1 MARSAA
7 SCQGPA
13 RCRGQPCKRAGW
25 VARNRSTRHN
35 RPTGQGGSAWA
46 DETCARGR
54 TDVAASRRR
63 ARKPLPKRTAMALL
77 ALDGCS
83 KRQGI
88 LQTCRQEA
96 PTRVGVRHGTSL
108 LVTFI
113 RTCRGAEKEGA
124 HGSARCSWRCGA
136 SVPCPGRWPAN
147 AGSMCRSVQS
157 GIRPRASCPNVG
169 GVNGD
174 WLYRRVAHGRSD
186 E

>member
-7 SCQGPA
+7 LCQGPA

-63 ARKPLPKRTAMALL
+63 AREPLPKRTATALL
-77 ALDGCS
+77 ALNGCS

-96 PTRVGVRHGTSL
+96 PTPSRRSPRRCAATDLRPLFAGGLRRREPTVLR
-108 LVTFI
+108 
-113 RTCRGAEKEGA
+113 AA
-124 HGSARCSWRCGA
+124 HGGAASPSLARDDGPRTQARCVVSPVRDSA
-136 SVPCPGRWPAN
+136 
-147 AGSMCRSVQS
+147 AGEL
-157 GIRPRASCPNVG
+157 PNDVG

-174 WLYRRVAHGRSD
+174 
-186 E
+186 